1 MQQLIKIL
9 RLSRPLFLLLAAL
22 TYFLGAGIAR
32 YLGHPLALQTFW
44 MGLFG
49 VVLMHISMNLLGE
62 VFRPINE
69 PIIKGET
76 IADRKAVHD
85 AALFVSI
92 AGLTIVAVIAFLLFK
107 EGHLA
112 TPAWFYLALSLL
124 VLLIYSVPPLRL
136 IDKGYGEVLL
146 AIQLGFFIPSISFIL
161 QSGGYHRLL
170 NATVVPVTFL
180 CLASILALDFPS
192 YSEDLKYARQ
202 TLLVRMG
209 WERAVPLHDGLVI
222 MAYVLFAFEP
232 LFGFSLGLLWP
243 AFLTIPFAILQ
254 IYFLRNIA
262 LGAKPIW
269 TLLTANAIS
278 IFGMT
283 VYFLI
288 LAFWLH

>member
-22 TYFLGAGIAR
+22 TYFLGAGVAR

-49 VVLMHISMNLLGE
+49 VVLMQMSMNLLVD

-69 PIIKGET
+69 PVIMGET
-76 IADRKAVHD
+76 ITDRKSVHD

-92 AGLTIVAVIAFLLFK
+92 AGLTIVAVIAYFLFK

-112 TPAWFYLALSLL
+112 SPVWFYLVLSLL

-136 IDKGYGEVLL
+136 FDKGYGEVLL

-170 NATVVPVTFL
+170 NATVVPITFL